1 MTGDARNLVREG
13 VVSAVFEERHTA
25 RVVFGDKDDLTSA
38 ELPVLTL
45 CSSGNRF
52 YSLPDVGTSVVCL
65 FASNADQTG
74 TGFILGTRFH
84 DKAKPNANSID
95 KTRMDFDD
103 GTFIEYDRKSHTLK
117 IKCKGDIE
125 IDADGEIKFTGQKS
139 FTLNAIENINLTATQ
154 NIVERGE
161 QILLN

>member
-1 MTGDARNLVREG
+1 MVIELTGDARQIVREG

-25 RVVFGDKDDLTSA
+25 RVVFGDKDNLTSA

-74 TGFILGTRFH
+74 TGFIIGSRFH

-95 KTRMDFDD
+95 KTRIDFSDD
-103 GTFIEYDRKSHTLK
+103 TFVEYDRSSHELK
-117 IKCKGDIE
+117 ISCAGKITIE
-125 IDADGEIKFTGQKS
+125 AKDEIKFVGQKN
-139 FTLNAIENINLTATQ
+139 FTLNATENVVVT
-154 NIVERGE
+154 GE
-161 QILLN
+161 KILLN